1 MYKRLF
7 KITKLGNWTFIFLI
21 ITGIIK
27 HIGEKKLLSSWII
40 HFAIQLC
47 LEVSICLDM
56 VSIETL
62 DDRDSS
68 KTFSQQSLDSLDYP
82 KIWIFVEILNK
93 TLDLDI

>member
-1 MYKRLF
+1 VYKRLF
-7 KITKLGNWTFIFLI
+7 KITKLGNWTFIFFI

-47 LEVSICLDM
+47 LGVSICLDM

-62 DDRDSS
+62 DLGSS
-68 KTFSQQSLDSLDYP
+68 KNLSQQSLDSLDYP